1 MPMSHKVLIS
11 DSLSEQGLDRLRA
24 YTDLE
29 IDFRPKLPVE
39 ELIRVIPAYHGLII
53 RSGTKVTKPV
63 ITAAANLLVIG
74 RAGIGVDNVDVDA
87 ATKQG
92 IVVMNT
98 PGGNNVTTA
107 EHTISLMLALARN
120 IPQAVLSLRS
130 GRWEREKFT
139 GSEICNKV
147 LGVVGLG
154 NIGAIVADR
163 ALGLKMRVLAFD
175 PFVSTETAAKLG
187 VEIATLDEIYAN
199 ADFVTV
205 HTPLTK
211 ETRGL
216 IGAEAFAKMKKGVRI
231 INCARGGIVDETAL
245 AEAIKGGKV
254 AGAALDVFVEE
265 PPPDDHPLLKLNQVV
280 ATPHLGAATDE
291 AQINVAIA
299 IADQVGNFLSNGVIQ
314 NAVNFPALTAKQL
327 VILQPYLTIGEK
339 LGSFLAQ
346 VDPNAPQEVQ
356 IEYSGD
362 IVEYDVAAATAA
374 VLRGVL
380 SQVLESPVNYVNAP
394 LIARKRGIRVLESRS
409 NRPSDFLNSVIVKI
423 TTEKSTNAVEGA
435 VFSNKAVRLVRLNAF
450 HLEAVPEG
458 YILVVHNHDV
468 PGVVGAM
475 GTLLGQHGIN
485 IASLELGREKTGGKA
500 VALIHVDGQVPATVL
515 TELQAL
521 EPIISAQQIRL

>member
-1 MPMSHKVLIS
+1 MSHKVLIS
-11 DSLSEQGLDRLRA
+11 DPLSEQGLERLRVYA
-24 YTDLE
+24 DLE
-29 IDFRPKLPVE
+29 IDLKPKLPVD
-39 ELIRVIPAYHGLII
+39 ELIRIIPNYHGLII
-53 RSGTKVTKPV
+53 RSSTKVTQPV
-63 ITAAANLLVIG
+63 IAAATNLRVIG

-120 IPQAVLSLRS
+120 IPQANLSLRS

-175 PFVSTETAAKLG
+175 PFVSSETAAKLG
-187 VEIATLDEIYAN
+187 VEIASLDEIYAN
-199 ADFVTV
+199 ADFITV

-216 IGAEAFAKMKKGVRI
+216 IGKDAFAKMKKGVRI
-231 INCARGGIVDETAL
+231 INCARGGIIDEVALVD
-245 AEAIKGGKV
+245 AITSKKV
-254 AGAALDVFVEE
+254 AGAALDVFVDE
-265 PPPDDHPLLKLNQVV
+265 PPPNDHPLLKLDQVV

-327 VILQPYLTIGEK
+327 AIMQPYLTIGEK
-339 LGSFLAQ
+339 LGKFSCA
-346 VDPNAPQEVQ
+346 DRSPC
-356 IEYSGD
+356 
-362 IVEYDVAAATAA
+362 AA
-374 VLRGVL
+374 
-380 SQVLESPVNYVNAP
+380 
-394 LIARKRGIRVLESRS
+394 RS
-409 NRPSDFLNSVIVKI
+409 TD
-423 TTEKSTNAVEGA
+423 
-435 VFSNKAVRLVRLNAF
+435 
-450 HLEAVPEG
+450 
-458 YILVVHNHDV
+458 
-468 PGVVGAM
+468 
-475 GTLLGQHGIN
+475 
-485 IASLELGREKTGGKA
+485 
-500 VALIHVDGQVPATVL
+500 
-515 TELQAL
+515 
-521 EPIISAQQIRL
+521 

>member
-1 MPMSHKVLIS
+1 MSHKVLIS
-11 DSLSEQGLDRLRA
+11 DPLSEQGLERLRA
-24 YTDLE
+24 YADLD
-29 IDFRPKLPVE
+29 IDLRPKLPVE
-39 ELIRVIPAYHGLII
+39 ELIRIIPNYHGLII
-53 RSGTKVTKPV
+53 RSGTKVTQPV
-63 ITAAANLLVIG
+63 IAAATNLRVIG
-74 RAGIGVDNVDVDA
+74 RAGIGVDNVDVEA

-107 EHTISLMLALARN
+107 EHTISLMLAVARN
-120 IPQAVLSLRS
+120 IPQANLSLRA

-147 LGVVGLG
+147 LGLIGLG

-175 PFVSTETAAKLG
+175 PFVSPETAAKLG
-187 VEIATLDEIYAN
+187 VEIASLDEIYAN
-199 ADFVTV
+199 ADFITV

-216 IGAEAFAKMKKGVRI
+216 IGTEAFAKMKKGVRI

-245 AEAIKGGKV
+245 AEAIKSKKV
-254 AGAALDVFVEE
+254 AGAALDVFVDE
-265 PPPDDHPLLKLNQVV
+265 PPPNDHPLLKLDQVV

-327 VILQPYLTIGEK
+327 AILQPYLTIGEK

-346 VDPNAPQEVQ
+346 IDPNAPQEVQ

-374 VLRGVL
+374 VLRGIL
-380 SQVLESPVNYVNAP
+380 SPVLESPVNYVNAP
-394 LIARKRGIRVLESRS
+394 FIARERGVRVLESRS
-409 NRPSDFLNSVIVKI
+409 NQPSDFLNSVIVKL
-423 TTEKSTNAVEGA
+423 TTDAGTNTVEGA

-458 YILVVHNHDV
+458 YILVIHNNDV

-475 GTLLGQHGIN
+475 GTLLGKHNIN

-500 VALIHVDGQVPATVL
+500 IALIHVDGQIPAAVL

-521 EPIISAQQIRL
+521 EPILSAQQIRL

>member
-1 MPMSHKVLIS
+1 MSHKVLIS
-11 DSLSEQGLDRLRA
+11 DPLSEQGLERLRN
-24 YTDLE
+24 YTDLD
-29 IDFRPKLPVE
+29 IDIRPKLPVD
-39 ELIRVIPAYHGLII
+39 ELIRIIPNYEGLII
-53 RSGTKVTKPV
+53 RSGTKVTQPV
-63 ITAAANLLVIG
+63 IAAATNLRVIG
-74 RAGIGVDNVDVDA
+74 RAGIGVDNVDVEA

-107 EHTISLMLALARN
+107 EHTISLMLAVARN
-120 IPQAVLSLRS
+120 IPQSHTSLHA

-175 PFVSTETAAKLG
+175 PFVSAETAAKLG
-187 VEIATLDEIYAN
+187 VEIASLDEIYAN
-199 ADFVTV
+199 ADFITV

-216 IGAEAFAKMKKGVRI
+216 IGTEAFAKMKKGVRI
-231 INCARGGIVDETAL
+231 VNCARGGIVDESAL
-245 AEAIKGGKV
+245 VEAIKSGKV
-254 AGAALDVFVEE
+254 AGAALDVFVDE
-265 PPPDDHPLLKLNQVV
+265 PPPNDHPLLKLDQVV

-299 IADQVGNFLSNGVIQ
+299 IADQVGNFLCNGVIQ
-314 NAVNFPALTAKQL
+314 NAVNFPSLTAKQL
-327 VILQPYLTIGEK
+327 TILQPYLTIGEK

-346 VDPNAPQEVQ
+346 LTPDAPREVQ

-362 IVEYDVAAATAA
+362 IIEYDVAAATAA

-380 SQVLESPVNYVNAP
+380 SPVLESPVNYVNAP
-394 LIARKRGIRVLESRS
+394 LIARERGIRVLESRS
-409 NRPSDFLNSVIVKI
+409 NHPSDFLNSVIVKL
-423 TTEKSTNAVEGA
+423 TTATGTNSVEGA
-435 VFSNKAVRLVRLNAF
+435 VFSNKAVRIVRLNAF

-458 YILVVHNHDV
+458 YMLVIHNNDV

-475 GTLLGQHGIN
+475 GTLLGKHSIN
-485 IASLELGREKTGGKA
+485 IASLELGREKIGGKA
-500 VALIHVDGQVPATVL
+500 IALIHVDGQVPAAVL

>member
-1 MPMSHKVLIS
+1 MSHKVLIS
-11 DSLSEQGLDRLRA
+11 DPLSEQGLERLRVYA
-24 YTDLE
+24 DLE
-29 IDFRPKLPVE
+29 IDLKPKLPVD
-39 ELIRVIPAYHGLII
+39 ELIRIIPNYHGLII
-53 RSGTKVTKPV
+53 RSGTKVTQPV
-63 ITAAANLLVIG
+63 IAAATNLRVIG

-120 IPQAVLSLRS
+120 IPQANLSLRS

-175 PFVSTETAAKLG
+175 PFVSSETAAKLG
-187 VEIATLDEIYAN
+187 VEIASLDEIYAN
-199 ADFVTV
+199 ADFITV

-216 IGAEAFAKMKKGVRI
+216 IGKDAFAKMKKGVRI
-231 INCARGGIVDETAL
+231 INCARGGIIDEVALVD
-245 AEAIKGGKV
+245 AITSKKV
-254 AGAALDVFVEE
+254 AGAALDVFVDE
-265 PPPDDHPLLKLNQVV
+265 PPPNDHPLLKLDQVV

-327 VILQPYLTIGEK
+327 AIMQPYLTIGEK

-346 VDPNAPQEVQ
+346 IDPHVPQEVQ

-374 VLRGVL
+374 VLRGIL
-380 SQVLESPVNYVNAP
+380 SPVLESPVNYVNAP
-394 LIARKRGIRVLESRS
+394 FIARERGVRVLESRS
-409 NRPSDFLNSVIVKI
+409 NRPSDFLNSVIVTL
-423 TTEKSTNAVEGA
+423 TTDAGTNTVEGA
-435 VFSNKAVRLVRLNAF
+435 VFSNKAVRIVRLNAF

-458 YILVVHNHDV
+458 YMLVLHNNDV

-475 GTLLGQHGIN
+475 GTLLGRHNIN
-485 IASLELGREKTGGKA
+485 IASLELGREKIGGKA
-500 VALIHVDGQVPATVL
+500 IALIHVDGQVPVAVL